1 MFEANNIEETQPLPR
16 TTRNQNDASITDM
29 ALLKR
34 SAQLWEATIYKHH
47 TPMECDPSNFA
58 SSVMRQVSSPLL
70 TDSFTAFQPRR
81 FGLCVQ
87 RWVKLGFDR
96 QSPGRQHYQY

>member
-1 MFEANNIEETQPLPR
+1 MTVRQIEIIGLLINFKVRSSFRRSVIYRQRTIRKAGTPFGSAMFEANNIEETQPLPR

-58 SSVMRQVSSPLL
+58 SSVMRQ
-70 TDSFTAFQPRR
+70 
-81 FGLCVQ
+81 
-87 RWVKLGFDR
+87 
-96 QSPGRQHYQY
+96 